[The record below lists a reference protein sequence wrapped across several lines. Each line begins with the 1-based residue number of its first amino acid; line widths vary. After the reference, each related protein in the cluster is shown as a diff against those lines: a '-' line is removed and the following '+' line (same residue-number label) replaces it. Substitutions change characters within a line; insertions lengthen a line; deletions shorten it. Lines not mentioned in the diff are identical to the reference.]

1 MTEKCW
7 ISLEI
12 KVEKNFYLVKLI
24 NGIPPEIS
32 SQPDFYGNGLVN
44 VQKRLILLYPNRHE
58 LKMNAEE
65 EVFLVNLKI
74 EMDTPAPPVGGENIA
89 TNYAEIGEEQTGSYA
104 QQ

>member
-12 KVEKNFYLVKLI
+12 KVEENAYLIKLI
-24 NGIPPEIS
+24 NGIPPEIIH
-32 SQPDFYGNGLVN
+32 QMDLYGNGLIN
-44 VQKRLILLYPNRHE
+44 VQKRLSLLYPTRHE

-74 EMDTPAPPVGGENIA
+74 EMDTPAPPDGGENNA
-89 TNYAEIGEEQTGSYA
+89 TNYAEIGEEHTGSYA
-104 QQ
+104 RQ

>member
-1 MTEKCW
+1 MSEKCW

-12 KVEKNFYLVKLI
+12 KVEENAYLIKLI
-24 NGIPPEIS
+24 NGIPAEIS

-44 VQKRLILLYPNRHE
+44 VQKRLVLLYPNRHE

-74 EMDTPAPPVGGENIA
+74 EIDTPVPPVGGENNVTDYI
-89 TNYAEIGEEQTGSYA
+89 EIEEEQTSSYV
-104 QQ
+104 QR

>member
-12 KVEKNFYLVKLI
+12 KVEENFYLVKLI

-32 SQPDFYGNGLVN
+32 RQPDFYGNGLVN

-74 EMDTPAPPVGGENIA
+74 EMDTAAPPVGGENNA
-89 TNYAEIGEEQTGSYA
+89 TNYAETGEEQTGSYA